1 MKDLF
6 ARLLEPWTL
15 VGYAGQALFFS
26 RFLIQWIVS
35 ERRHR
40 SVIPL
45 SFWWFSIGG
54 GLVLLAYALH
64 RQDPVFV
71 LGQATG
77 LLVYSRNLMLLRG
90 GSKTG

>member
-6 ARLLEPWTL
+6 ARLFEPWTL
-15 VGYAGQALFFS
+15 VGYAGQALFFG

-35 ERRHR
+35 ERRGR

-54 GLVLLAYALH
+54 GLVLLSYALH

-90 GSKTG
+90 GPKAA